1 MKQLTQYMDEC
12 LTQKNNV
19 NEGVFFDIHAKR
31 IVKDLT
37 ELLEKYD
44 ITITASHRG
53 LEIENNQE
61 RGDKIVLPNLINKK
75 TLDNFMK
82 QMKALTKPMKM
93 SINSGKTG
101 YIPTED
107 DIIGVVK

>member
-1 MKQLTQYMDEC
+1 MKNVKTFDE
-12 LTQKNNV
+12 L
-19 NEGVFFDIHAKR
+19 NEGIFLHVHAKR
-31 IVKDLT
+31 IAKDLT
-37 ELLEKYD
+37 ELVEKYN
-44 ITITASHRG
+44 ITIVASHRG
-53 LEIENNQE
+53 LEIENNDDRE
-61 RGDKIVLPNLINKK
+61 DKIVLPNLINKK

>member
-1 MKQLTQYMDEC
+1 MKNIKTFDE
-12 LTQKNNV
+12 L
-19 NEGVFFDIHAKR
+19 NEGVFLDVHAKR
-31 IVKDLT
+31 IIKDLT
-37 ELLEKYD
+37 ELVEKYN

-53 LEIENNQE
+53 LEIENNDE

-101 YIPTED
+101 YIPIED

>member
-1 MKQLTQYMDEC
+1 MKNVKTFDE
-12 LTQKNNV
+12 LNKGIFLEV
-19 NEGVFFDIHAKR
+19 HAKR
-31 IVKDLT
+31 IIKDLT
-37 ELLEKYD
+37 ELVEKYN

-53 LEIENNQE
+53 LEIENNDE

>member
-1 MKQLTQYMDEC
+1 MRNIKTFDE
-12 LTQKNNV
+12 L
-19 NEGVFFDIHAKR
+19 NEGIFLDVHAKR
-31 IVKDLT
+31 IVKDLI
-37 ELLEKYD
+37 ELVEKYN

-53 LEIENNQE
+53 LEIENNDDRE
-61 RGDKIVLPNLINKK
+61 NKIVLPNLINKK

-82 QMKALTKPMKM
+82 QMKALTKPMSV

>member
-1 MKQLTQYMDEC
+1 MKNVKTFDE
-12 LTQKNNV
+12 L
-19 NEGVFFDIHAKR
+19 NEGIFLDVHAKR

-37 ELLEKYD
+37 ELVEKYN

-53 LEIENNQE
+53 LEIENNDE

-82 QMKALTKPMKM
+82 QMKALTKPMKT
-93 SINSGKTG
+93 SINSGRTG

>member
-1 MKQLTQYMDEC
+1 MKNIKTFDE
-12 LTQKNNV
+12 L
-19 NEGVFFDIHAKR
+19 NEGVFLDVHAKR
-31 IVKDLT
+31 IIKDLT
-37 ELLEKYD
+37 ELVEKYN

-53 LEIENNQE
+53 LEIENNDE

>member
-1 MKQLTQYMDEC
+1 MKNVKTFDE
-12 LTQKNNV
+12 L
-19 NEGVFFDIHAKR
+19 NEGVFFAVHAKR
-31 IVKDLT
+31 IIKDLT
-37 ELLEKYD
+37 ELIEKYD

-53 LEIENNQE
+53 LEIENNAYRE
-61 RGDKIVLPNLINKK
+61 DKIVLPNLINKK

-82 QMKALTKPMKM
+82 QMKALTKPMSV

>member
-1 MKQLTQYMDEC
+1 MKNVKTFDE
-12 LTQKNNV
+12 L
-19 NEGVFFDIHAKR
+19 NEGIFFDVHAKR
-31 IVKDLT
+31 IIKDLID
-37 ELLEKYD
+37 LVEKYN
-44 ITITASHRG
+44 ITIVASHRG
-53 LEIENNQE
+53 LEIEKNEE
-61 RGDKIVLPNLINKK
+61 RDDKIVLPNLINKK

-82 QMKALTKPMKM
+82 QLKASAKPMHI

>member
-1 MKQLTQYMDEC
+1 MKNVKTFDE
-12 LTQKNNV
+12 L
-19 NEGVFFDIHAKR
+19 NEGIFLDVHAKR

-37 ELLEKYD
+37 ELVEKYN

-53 LEIENNQE
+53 LEIENNDE

>member
-1 MKQLTQYMDEC
+1 MKNVKTFDE
-12 LTQKNNV
+12 L
-19 NEGVFFDIHAKR
+19 NEGIFLDVHAKR

-37 ELLEKYD
+37 ELVEKYN

-53 LEIENNQE
+53 LEIENDDE

>member
-1 MKQLTQYMDEC
+1 MKNVKTFDE
-12 LTQKNNV
+12 L
-19 NEGVFFDIHAKR
+19 NEGIFLDVHAKR

-37 ELLEKYD
+37 ELVEKYN

-53 LEIENNQE
+53 LEIENNDE

-82 QMKALTKPMKM
+82 QMKALTKPMKI

>member
-1 MKQLTQYMDEC
+1 MRNIKTFDE
-12 LTQKNNV
+12 L
-19 NEGVFFDIHAKR
+19 NEGIFLDIHAKR
-31 IVKDLT
+31 IVKDLI
-37 ELLEKYD
+37 ELVEKYN

-53 LEIENNQE
+53 LEIENNDDRE
-61 RGDKIVLPNLINKK
+61 DKIVLPNLINKK

-82 QMKALTKPMKM
+82 QLKASSKPMSV

>member
-1 MKQLTQYMDEC
+1 MKQLAQYMDES
-12 LTQKNNV
+12 LAQENIV
-19 NEGVFFDIHAKR
+19 NEGVFLDVHAKR

-37 ELLEKYD
+37 ELLEKYN

-75 TLDNFMK
+75 TLDNFVK
-82 QMKALTKPMKM
+82 QLKASSKPMHV
-93 SINSGKTG
+93 SIKSGRTG

>member
-1 MKQLTQYMDEC
+1 MKNVKTFDE
-12 LTQKNNV
+12 L
-19 NEGVFFDIHAKR
+19 NEGIFLDVHAKR

-37 ELLEKYD
+37 ELVEKYN

-53 LEIENNQE
+53 LEIENNDE

-107 DIIGVVK
+107 DIIDVVK

>member
-1 MKQLTQYMDEC
+1 MKNVKTFDE
-12 LTQKNNV
+12 L
-19 NEGVFFDIHAKR
+19 NEGIFLDVHAKR

-37 ELLEKYD
+37 ELVEKYN

-53 LEIENNQE
+53 LEIENNYE
-61 RGDKIVLPNLINKK
+61 REDKIVLPNLINKK

-82 QMKALTKPMKM
+82 QMKALTKPMKT
-93 SINSGKTG
+93 SINSGRTG

>member
-1 MKQLTQYMDEC
+1 MKNLTQYLNEN
-12 LTQKNNV
+12 LNQENPV
-19 NEGVFFDIHAKR
+19 NEGMFLDVHAKR
-31 IVKDLT
+31 IIKDLT
-37 ELLEKYD
+37 ELVEKYN

-53 LEIENNQE
+53 LEIENNDE

-93 SINSGKTG
+93 SIKSGRTG

>member
-1 MKQLTQYMDEC
+1 MRNIKTFDE
-12 LTQKNNV
+12 L
-19 NEGVFFDIHAKR
+19 NEGIFLDIHAKR
-31 IVKDLT
+31 IVKDLI
-37 ELLEKYD
+37 ELVEKYN

-53 LEIENNQE
+53 LEIENNDDRE
-61 RGDKIVLPNLINKK
+61 DKIVLPNLINKK

-82 QMKALTKPMKM
+82 QMKALTKPMSV